1 MNGFSRIELRL
12 KPAVYLPL
20 GCLGLLTGGVLALWL
35 MPLDP
40 QARWLAMLALLVA
53 GPLLCWPLLYPH
65 AEDDVEA
72 LVWEPDQGY
81 MQLLTRAGT
90 WCRVERITFSCSLPG
105 LLQVLRLQR
114 QDRALPTW
122 VLVTPERVSRS
133 ARRRLHVALRWA
145 PPLESHPA
153 TES

>member
-1 MNGFSRIELRL
+1 MNGFSRIELQL

-20 GCLGLLTGGVLALWL
+20 GCLGLLAGGLLALWL
-35 MPLDP
+35 IPLDS
-40 QARWLAMLALLVA
+40 QARWLSTLALLVA

-65 AEDDVEA
+65 AEDEVVA
-72 LVWEPDQGY
+72 LVWEPDRKS
-81 MQLLTRAGT
+81 MQLMTRAGS
-90 WCRVERITFSCSLPG
+90 WCPVEQLSFSCSLPG

-122 VLVTPERVSRS
+122 LLITPERITP
-133 ARRRLHVALRWA
+133 AERRRLHVALRWA
-145 PPLESHPA
+145 PPPESRPA